1 MFRTAHTSALLLL
14 FVFLMPGMAAQESS
28 DFHHFT
34 DKKGQKV
41 SAKLIGV
48 SPDRQQMK
56 IRREDGQEFETVIN
70 LLSLDD
76 QQYVKDWMKKTPMA
90 EAVAKAVA
98 KSDFR
103 LNVVLTRQT
112 ASVDKHTEDYLV
124 LEGRPTTFRIAVR
137 NLSREA
143 LDGARLEYAL
153 VWEDRTTIYQT
164 GDKTW
169 TYTAV
174 SDEGGASHRVKQT
187 GEIKL
192 DSLRFNGEATVET
205 MPVSMEQV
213 FIGENNP
220 YREDEM
226 IGVKVRILS
235 KDGLVLNETDSGG
248 AVITAMKWDDIQ
260 SLPAPNVID

>member
-1 MFRTAHTSALLLL
+1 ML
-14 FVFLMPGMAAQESS
+14 FAFLVSGAAAQEGV
-28 DFHHFT
+28 DLHQFT
-34 DKKGQKV
+34 DKKGQKI
-41 SAKLIGV
+41 SAVLIGV
-48 SPDRQQMK
+48 STDRQQMK
-56 IRREDGQEFETVIN
+56 IRREDGQEFDTVIN

-90 EAVAKAVA
+90 AAAS

-103 LNVVLTRQT
+103 LKVVLTRQT
-112 ASVDKHTEDYLV
+112 ASVEKHNEDYLV

-143 LDGARLEYAL
+143 MDGARLEYAL
-153 VWEDRTTIYQT
+153 VWEDRATIYQT
-164 GDKTW
+164 EDKTW
-169 TYTAV
+169 TYTAT

-205 MPVSMEQV
+205 VPVSMEQI

-226 IGVKVRILS
+226 IGAKVRILS

-248 AVITAMKWDDIQ
+248 ALITAMKWDDIQ